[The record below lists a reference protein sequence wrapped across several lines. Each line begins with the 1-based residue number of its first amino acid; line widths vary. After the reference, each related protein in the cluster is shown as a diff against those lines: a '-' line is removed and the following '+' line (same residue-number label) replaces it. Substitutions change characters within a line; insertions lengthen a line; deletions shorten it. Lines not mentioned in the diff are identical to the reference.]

1 MIEVKN
7 LVFGYTNSLIL
18 DAIDLTIKPC
28 GIVALL
34 GPNGTGKSTLLKLM
48 LGLLKPTS
56 GTVFLHQND
65 ILNYTQKQ
73 LASQMAYVPQSSMQ
87 PFAFSVFEIILMGRI
102 SQQTLFTTYNSSDR
116 DIAMEALE
124 SMGIMHL
131 KDRAYNQLSG
141 GEKQLV
147 LIARALAQQAPL
159 LLMDEPVSGLDYGNQ
174 LRLLEHLDTLAS
186 KGTTIVM
193 TTHFPDHALLVASD
207 VILMRDGKLFAQ
219 GSPKSV
225 ITEEN
230 LQIVYNVNVTVQSSI
245 HGFAMCIPQFN
256 TKGQR

>member
-1 MIEVKN
+1 MIEVKKLGFKYTHN
-7 LVFGYTNSLIL
+7 LVL
-18 DAIDLTIKPC
+18 DAIDLSIKPS

-56 GTVFLHQND
+56 GSVFLHQED
-65 ILNYTQKQ
+65 IANFSQKQ

-87 PFAFSVFEIILMGRI
+87 PFAFSVFEIIVMGRI
-102 SQQTLFTTYNSSDR
+102 SHQTLFTTYSTLDKE
-116 DIAMEALE
+116 IAIESLE
-124 SMGIMHL
+124 SMGIMYL

-174 LRLLEHLDTLAS
+174 LRLLEHLDILAS

-193 TTHFPDHALLVASD
+193 TTHFPDHALLIASD
-207 VILMRDGKLFAQ
+207 VILIRDGKLFAQ
-219 GSPKSV
+219 GAPKSV

-230 LQIVYNVNVTVQSSI
+230 LQIVYNVNVSVQSSI
-245 HGFAMCIPQFN
+245 HGFSMCMPQFN
-256 TKGQR
+256 TKGRR

>member
-1 MIEVKN
+1 MIEVQN
-7 LVFGYTNSLIL
+7 LSFEYTQKKIL
-18 DAIDLTIKPC
+18 ESIYLSIKPG

-48 LGLLKPTS
+48 LGILNPSS
-56 GTVFLHQND
+56 GTILLHQHE
-65 ILNYTQKQ
+65 LSTYTQQQ
-73 LASQMAYVPQSSMQ
+73 LATHMAYVPQSSMQ
-87 PFAFSVFEIILMGRI
+87 PFAFSVFEIVLMGRI
-102 SQQTLFTTYNSSDR
+102 SQQTLFSTYTLKDKQIVL
-116 DIAMEALE
+116 DVLE
-124 SMGIMHL
+124 TIGILHL

-147 LIARALAQQAPL
+147 LIARALAQEAPL

-174 LRLLEHLDTLAS
+174 LRLLEHLDVLAS
-186 KGTTIVM
+186 KGTTIIM

-207 VILMRDGKLFAQ
+207 VILIQNGKLFAQ
-219 GSPKSV
+219 GSPRSV

-230 LQIVYNVNVTVQSSI
+230 LRALYDVNVSVQSSI
-245 HGFAMCIPQFN
+245 HGFSMCIPQFH